1 MNISKKQFI
10 SVVLVLLLSFAAFAI
25 KLSGEAA
32 VHLESTGE
40 VKPTFKA
47 KFDFGNFKLKASSGF
62 VDFNDSFAFEEF
74 KSLPSVAV
82 SADLFTGGYE
92 FSFRLLSFDFR
103 YEKLLA
109 DLGSSRRFVAH
120 RLKATKEGFPIYLD
134 FFETSVIV
142 GNDET
147 IYFMYN
153 PVPLLPVY
161 LVQHLALKSRVVN
174 NRDINVLMGFNTG
187 YVFNSG
193 AIIYVETIIDD
204 FPFIPFT
211 FNQLP
216 VMGVSLGYS
225 SEIFELSGAKVQ
237 FSAAAL
243 ANTRYLHSHWGG
255 HGRYTTGSEFLGDDL
270 GPDALKLGGILNLR
284 TGGFSSSLSLAYE
297 WHGPGHLDEYWTTIG
312 RDEAYKTFF
321 LSEIVEKK
329 LRAELA
335 VGKSLTDSLQLQ
347 ADLGVVYTTHKGKP
361 ATANFSGGVGLAV
374 LF

>member
-1 MNISKKQFI
+1 M
-10 SVVLVLLLSFAAFAI
+10 
-25 KLSGEAA
+25 
-32 VHLESTGE
+32 
-40 VKPTFKA
+40 
-47 KFDFGNFKLKASSGF
+47 
-62 VDFNDSFAFEEF
+62 DFNDSFAFEEF

-347 ADLGVVYTTHKGKP
+347 ADLGVVYTTPKGKP

>member
-1 MNISKKQFI
+1 
-10 SVVLVLLLSFAAFAI
+10 
-25 KLSGEAA
+25 
-32 VHLESTGE
+32 
-40 VKPTFKA
+40 
-47 KFDFGNFKLKASSGF
+47 
-62 VDFNDSFAFEEF
+62 
-74 KSLPSVAV
+74 
-82 SADLFTGGYE
+82 
-92 FSFRLLSFDFR
+92 
-103 YEKLLA
+103 
-109 DLGSSRRFVAH
+109 
-120 RLKATKEGFPIYLD
+120 
-134 FFETSVIV
+134 
-142 GNDET
+142 
-147 IYFMYN
+147 
-153 PVPLLPVY
+153 
-161 LVQHLALKSRVVN
+161 
-174 NRDINVLMGFNTG
+174 
-187 YVFNSG
+187 
-193 AIIYVETIIDD
+193 
-204 FPFIPFT
+204 
-211 FNQLP
+211 
-216 VMGVSLGYS
+216 S

-347 ADLGVVYTTHKGKP
+347 ADLGVVYTTPKGKP